1 MIDARSIA
9 AGTSAFAALRND
21 VDFLA
26 GVRGLLM
33 KIETDATLRGVR
45 AVDLDSTMQSL
56 VDGAILMF
64 DGQATTYIPGK
75 GCYRCLYPAP
85 PPPGLVPSC
94 AEAGVLGAMTG
105 TIGSI
110 QATEVLK
117 LILEVGEP
125 LVKLYFALGET
136 ALPADATAPIDSVI
150 EALQAAP
157 EKKALLSGFHDE
169 TGTAALNAE
178 VARKRAIAV
187 REALIIAGIP
197 AQRVLLRRPAVTLG
211 GADAAEARRVEVR
224 VQ

>member
-1 MIDARSIA
+1 MFDQEDSELGVVIAVVFGVIALVISLVIGVGVYRLNA
-9 AGTSAFAALRND
+9 AGAAAGLAPAAGD
-21 VDFLA
+21 V
-26 GVRGLLM
+26 M
-33 KIETDATLRGVR
+33 
-45 AVDLDSTMQSL
+45 
-56 VDGAILMF
+56 
-64 DGQATTYIPGK
+64 Y
-75 GCYRCLYPAP
+75 
-85 PPPGLVPSC
+85 
-94 AEAGVLGAMTG
+94 
-105 TIGSI
+105 
-110 QATEVLK
+110 TEV
-117 LILEVGEP
+117 EEEGEP

-136 ALPADATAPIDSVI
+136 ALPADATARIDSVI

-169 TGTAALNAE
+169 TGTAAVNAE

>member
-1 MIDARSIA
+1 MFDQEDSELGVVIAVVFGVIALVISLVIGVGVYRLNASGAA
-9 AGTSAFAALRND
+9 AGLAPAAGD
-21 VDFLA
+21 V
-26 GVRGLLM
+26 M
-33 KIETDATLRGVR
+33 
-45 AVDLDSTMQSL
+45 
-56 VDGAILMF
+56 
-64 DGQATTYIPGK
+64 Y
-75 GCYRCLYPAP
+75 
-85 PPPGLVPSC
+85 
-94 AEAGVLGAMTG
+94 
-105 TIGSI
+105 
-110 QATEVLK
+110 TEV
-117 LILEVGEP
+117 EEEGEP

-136 ALPADATAPIDSVI
+136 ALPADATARIDSVI

-169 TGTAALNAE
+169 TGTAAVNAE